1 MMSDIKM
8 SELLGGQASVYDEC
22 MIKANGYKVAS
33 VSRGH
38 AKHIAHAIN
47 SYDAL
52 VEQNAALRA
61 ALAELMD
68 KAGECDSWESFPI
81 QYLDDAQAALE
92 QSK

>member
-1 MMSDIKM
+1 MSDIKI
-8 SELLGGQASVYDEC
+8 SV
-22 MIKANGYKVAS
+22 MNGKNPAFS
-33 VSRGH
+33 VSMTDEQVKYCTNAANEH
-38 AKHIAHAIN
+38 DN
-47 SYDAL
+47 L

-61 ALAELMD
+61 ALVELMD